1 MWCRAHGRKR
11 FVPRWDMVN
20 KVFTLTRIVGIL
32 LTLRARILRAKGEM
46 PMSLR
51 RSVPLAVAA
60 AALLAGCHS
69 DRKKVDALD
78 NSLVAN
84 DQDPALAGALNG
96 QIMVDPALTQ
106 QANGAAVRPPA
117 KPYSGGTPKTAG
129 ADQATGPLRHAPA
142 ASKDCPECASKKG
155 ALTLGELANRQKGGM
170 GNCSADVKY
179 SAAWV
184 NRLGDLPVY
193 PGAAVSEA
201 AGSNKPGCAL
211 RIVSF
216 TTTAPATRVIDWYY
230 TQAVKA
236 GYDGEQQ
243 TDGRERVLGGTRA
256 KDGGA
261 YVVFV
266 DPSDGGGSAVD
277 LVVNNGK

>member
-1 MWCRAHGRKR
+1 
-11 FVPRWDMVN
+11 
-20 KVFTLTRIVGIL
+20 
-32 LTLRARILRAKGEM
+32 M
-46 PMSLR
+46 PFRPL
-51 RSVPLAVAA
+51 VPLALV

-84 DQDPALAGALNG
+84 GADPALTGALND

-117 KPYSGGTPKTAG
+117 QPYSGGTPHATG
-129 ADQATGPLRHAPA
+129 SDQATGALRHAPA
-142 ASKDCPECASKKG
+142 AGKECPECASRKG
-155 ALTLGELANRQKGGM
+155 ALTLGELAKRQKGPGL
-170 GNCSADVKY
+170 GGCSSDVAYSAD
-179 SAAWV
+179 WV
-184 NRLGDLPVY
+184 NRLADLPVY
-193 PGAAVSEA
+193 PGGAVSEA
-201 AGSNKPGCAL
+201 AGSNRPGCAL

-216 TTTAPATRVIDWYY
+216 TTAAPPSRVVDWYY
-230 TQAVKA
+230 TQAIKA

-261 YVVFV
+261 YLVFV
-266 DPSDGGGSAVD
+266 NPAEGGGSSVD
-277 LVVNNGK
+277 LVVNNGR

>member
-1 MWCRAHGRKR
+1 
-11 FVPRWDMVN
+11 
-20 KVFTLTRIVGIL
+20 
-32 LTLRARILRAKGEM
+32 
-46 PMSLR
+46 MSLR
-51 RSVPLAVAA
+51 HHVPLAIAA

-69 DRKKVDALD
+69 NRKQVDALD
-78 NSLVAN
+78 NSLTAN
-84 DQDPALAGALNG
+84 DQDPALAGALND

-117 KPYSGGTPKTAG
+117 KPYSAGAPATAG
-129 ADQATGPLRHAPA
+129 ADQASGPLRHAPA
-142 ASKDCPECASKKG
+142 AGKDCPQCASRKG
-155 ALTLGELANRQKGGM
+155 ALTLGELASRQKGE

-179 SAAWV
+179 SADWV

-193 PGAAVSEA
+193 PGAQVSEA

-211 RIVSF
+211 RVVSF
-216 TTTAPATRVIDWYY
+216 TTTAAADRVIDWYY

-266 DPSDGGGSAVD
+266 DPADGGGSAVD

>member
-1 MWCRAHGRKR
+1 
-11 FVPRWDMVN
+11 
-20 KVFTLTRIVGIL
+20 
-32 LTLRARILRAKGEM
+32 M
-46 PMSLR
+46 PIR
-51 RSVPLAVAA
+51 PSVPLALAA
-60 AALLAGCHS
+60 VMLVAGCHS
-69 DRKKVDALD
+69 SEKKVDALD

-84 DQDPALAGALNG
+84 DQDPALMGALND
-96 QIMVDPALTQ
+96 QIMVDPALTK

-117 KPYSGGTPKTAG
+117 EPYSAGVPATAG

-142 ASKDCPECASKKG
+142 AGKDCPECTSRKG
-155 ALTLGELANRQKGGM
+155 ALTLGELASRQGGAGM

-193 PGAAVSEA
+193 PGAQVSEA
-201 AGSNKPGCAL
+201 AGSDKPGCAL

-216 TTTAPATRVIDWYY
+216 TTTAPADRVIDWYY
-230 TQAVKA
+230 TQATKA

-243 TDGRERVLGGTRA
+243 SDGKERVLGGTRA

-277 LVVNNGK
+277 LVVNNGR